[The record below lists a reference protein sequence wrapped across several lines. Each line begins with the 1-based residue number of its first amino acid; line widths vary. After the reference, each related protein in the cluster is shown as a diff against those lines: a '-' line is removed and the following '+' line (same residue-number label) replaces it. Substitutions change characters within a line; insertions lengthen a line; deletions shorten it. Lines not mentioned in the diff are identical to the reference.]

1 MTNQVDLYNSTYGN
15 FEEHVMAEIRQEA
28 YGKDIGQNSWITAD
42 EYDQFYTWLNLAPR
56 AHVLE
61 VASGSGGPSLYL
73 AHKFGCQITGI
84 DINQNGV
91 DAANKSAKAAEA
103 ANVSYRL
110 ADAEKKLP
118 FEDESFD
125 AIMCMDSMNHF
136 HDRLAIF
143 REWQRVLRPGGRIVF
158 TDPVVITGPVSNVE
172 LAERSAIGFFIFM
185 PVGWTVNYLKQAG
198 FHLIKRE
205 DVTANIELTSSRR
218 YAARAKHSEA
228 LIKIEGQ
235 ELFEASQ
242 KFADTV
248 HKLASER
255 RLSRIVFL
263 AGK

>member
-1 MTNQVDLYNSTYGN
+1 MVKPVDLYSSAYRN
-15 FEEHVMAEIRQEA
+15 FEERVLTEVRQEI
-28 YGKDIGQNSWITAD
+28 YGNDIGQNSWITAD
-42 EYDQFYTWLNLAPR
+42 EYDQFYSWLNLAPR

-84 DINQNGV
+84 DINQHGIET
-91 DAANKSAKAAEA
+91 ANKAAKAAEA
-103 ANVSYRL
+103 TNVTYRF
-110 ADAEKKLP
+110 ADAEKTLP

-136 HDRLAIF
+136 HDRFAVF

-158 TDPVVITGPVSNVE
+158 TDPVVITGPVSNAE
-172 LAERSAIGFFIFM
+172 LAERSSIGFFIFM
-185 PVGWTVNYLKQAG
+185 PVGWTVNYLKLAG

-205 DVTANIELTSSRR
+205 DVTPNIELISGRR
-218 YAARAKHSEA
+218 YAVRAKYREA
-228 LIKIEGQ
+228 LIKIEGE
-235 ELFEASQ
+235 ELFEDSQ
-242 KFADTV
+242 KFANIV
-248 HKLASER
+248 HKLTSER